1 MSAAGPMGM
10 ALGGPGMGVGVRD
23 RDWEA
28 RERDRHADMMR
39 LHGRMSKSAATSPVS
54 TPFFSSGPAAFA
66 GKRNHRLSMGEE
78 GYFAAAAAGS
88 GGWDHDPYGE
98 REEED
103 EGIYVRRARRASG
116 SWGNPEPLSMHHSLA
131 AAAAAVGAHPLDSH
145 PPAHMH
151 ERDNHA
157 VHPHREL
164 THSSRRHS
172 HGHIH
177 ASHSNTRSQ
186 PYPPPS
192 SIIPRHA
199 SSSTLDDP
207 SSLGIHHHN
216 HIHRENDSPSPIS
229 TDGDLSTTH
238 HSSLHPT
245 NFRDSH
251 SPHHP
256 SHTGHPGAGAYN
268 GGGPGS
274 TYFTPSTSPFLGP
287 LGALN
292 IHSTQPSR
300 APSPIAM
307 LPRSVSSISVPA
319 LGGGLG
325 GGLASPVEEGYPGGG
340 GGGGGVGGV
349 GAGGMEAAR
358 KRRSMGDEL
367 DAYG

>member
-1 MSAAGPMGM
+1 
-10 ALGGPGMGVGVRD
+10 
-23 RDWEA
+23 
-28 RERDRHADMMR
+28 
-39 LHGRMSKSAATSPVS
+39 MSKSAATSPVS
-54 TPFFSSGPAAFA
+54 TPFFPTGPAAYA
-66 GKRNHRLSMGEE
+66 GKRNHRLSMGED

-88 GGWDHDPYGE
+88 GAWDHDPYGERE

-103 EGIYVRRARRASG
+103 EGIYVRRSRRASG
-116 SWGNPEPLSMHHSLA
+116 SWGNPEPLSMHHSLTA
-131 AAAAAVGAHPLDSH
+131 AAASTVGLHALDAHPQ
-145 PPAHMH
+145 AHMH
-151 ERDNHA
+151 DRENYA
-157 VHPHREL
+157 AHPHREL

-207 SSLGIHHHN
+207 SSLTIHHNNHN
-216 HIHRENDSPSPIS
+216 HRENDSPSPIS
-229 TDGDLSTTH
+229 TDGDMSAH

-256 SHTGHPGAGAYN
+256 SHPSGPGHSGAGAGAYGG

-319 LGGGLG
+319 LGSGGIVG
-325 GGLASPVEEGYPGGG
+325 GGLASPVEEGYPGS
-340 GGGGGVGGV
+340 GVGG
-349 GAGGMEAAR
+349 GQGGMDAAR